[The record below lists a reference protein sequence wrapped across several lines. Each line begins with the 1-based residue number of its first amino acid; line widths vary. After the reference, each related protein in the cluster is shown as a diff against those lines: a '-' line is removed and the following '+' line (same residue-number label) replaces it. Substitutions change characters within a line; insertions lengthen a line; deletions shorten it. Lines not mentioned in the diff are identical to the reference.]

1 MVLGG
6 SLNHILDRTAP
17 LYFKVNAEG
26 EVLYISKLFLKAIG
40 KDFTGQQV
48 EDLFILSKPFAEV
61 ISKLH
66 NEKSSLD
73 ELVFLNSSDGKQKYK
88 AGIHLVEND
97 FFFTCNPIINSNF
110 LIKDYNLTINDFPIH
125 DTMYEFVFAQSA
137 NQAALRDV
145 TNLYEKV
152 AHRKEELINKN
163 KELTFLLGEVHHRV
177 KNNLAFISS
186 LIEIESEHS
195 ALTEVKGTLGGI
207 QSRIKSIA
215 LIHESMYKSDLYS
228 ELSIKT
234 YFSDLINILLEF
246 YNLQGKIELDIQIED
261 ILFKGEKIVPLSML
275 LHELLTNAIKHT
287 LAQAERPELSISF
300 VKQNSDIIFSL
311 CDHSNRNV
319 EVLPKKGFQL
329 IDIFVSQ
336 LKGKKETHLEN
347 GFQTVITFPY

>member
-1 MVLGG
+1 MVLG
-6 SLNHILDRTAP
+6 SFNHILDRTAP
-17 LYFKVNAEG
+17 LYFKVNADG
-26 EVLYISKLFLKAIG
+26 EILYISSLFLKAFG
-40 KDFTGQQV
+40 KDFTGQRI
-48 EDLFILSKPFAEV
+48 EDLFTLSQPFAQ
-61 ISKLH
+61 IASKLH
-66 NEKSSLD
+66 NERSSLD
-73 ELVFLNSSDGKQKYK
+73 DLIFLSSIDKKQKYK

-137 NQAALRDV
+137 NQAALRDI

-152 AHRKEELINKN
+152 EHRNEELLNKN

-186 LIEIESEHS
+186 LIEIESTHS
-195 ALTEVKGTLGGI
+195 ALAEVKGTLGGI

-234 YFSDLINILLEF
+234 YFSDLINILLDF
-246 YNLQGKIELDIQIED
+246 YNLKGKIELDIQIED

-287 LAQAERPELSISF
+287 LGQAQRPKLSISF
-300 VKQNSDIIFSL
+300 VKENSDVVFSL
-311 CDHSNRNV
+311 CDHSDHDV
-319 EVLPKKGFQL
+319 QILPKKGFQL

>member
-1 MVLGG
+1 MVLG

-17 LYFKVNAEG
+17 LYFKVNADG
-26 EVLYISKLFLKAIG
+26 EVLYISSLFLKAFG
-40 KDFTGQQV
+40 KDFTGQRI
-48 EDLFILSKPFAEV
+48 EDLFTLSQPFAQ
-61 ISKLH
+61 IASKLH
-66 NEKSSLD
+66 NERLSLEELIFLSSID
-73 ELVFLNSSDGKQKYK
+73 KKQKYK

-137 NQAALRDV
+137 NQAALRDI

-152 AHRKEELINKN
+152 EHRNEELLNKN

-186 LIEIESEHS
+186 LIEIESSHS
-195 ALTEVKGTLGGI
+195 ALLEVKGTLGGI

-228 ELSIKT
+228 ELSIKS
-234 YFSDLINILLEF
+234 YFSDLINVLLDF
-246 YNLQGKIELDIQIED
+246 YNLKGKIELDIQIED

-287 LAQAERPELSISF
+287 LAQAESPKLSISV
-300 VKQNSDIIFSL
+300 VKQNSDVIFSL
-311 CDHSNRNV
+311 CDHSNSNV
-319 EVLPKKGFQL
+319 EIFPKMGFQL
-329 IDIFVSQ
+329 IEIFVSQ

>member
-1 MVLGG
+1 MVLG

-17 LYFKVNAEG
+17 LYFKVNADG
-26 EVLYISKLFLKAIG
+26 QVLYISSLFLKSFGI
-40 KDFTGQQV
+40 DFTGLQI
-48 EDLFILSKPFAEV
+48 EDLFTMSKPFTQI

-66 NEKSSLD
+66 HEKSSSE
-73 ELVFLNSSDGKQKYK
+73 ELVFLNSINSNQKYK

-97 FFFTCNPIINSNF
+97 FFFTCNPIINSSF

-152 AHRKEELINKN
+152 EHKNEQLSLKN
-163 KELTFLLGEVHHRV
+163 KELTYLLGEVHHRV

-186 LIEIESEHS
+186 LLEIEVAHS
-195 ALTEVKGTLGGI
+195 QFSEVKDTLWNI

-228 ELSIKT
+228 EISIKS
-234 YFSDLINILLEF
+234 YFNDLTSILLDF
-246 YNLQGKIELDIQIED
+246 YDLQDNVDLDIQIDD
-261 ILFKGEKIVPLSML
+261 ISFTGERIVPLSML
-275 LHELLTNAIKHT
+275 LHELLTNAIKHSLVNT
-287 LAQAERPELSISF
+287 NTPKLSISF
-300 VKQNSDIIFSL
+300 FKKDEKIIFSV
-311 CDHSNRNV
+311 CDHCV
-319 EVLPKKGFQL
+319 PTIETQPGKGFQL

>member
-17 LYFKVNAEG
+17 LYFKVNAAG

-125 DTMYEFVFAQSA
+125 DTMCEFVFAQSA

-145 TNLYEKV
+145 TNLFEKL

-186 LIEIESEHS
+186 LIEIEIEHS
-195 ALTEVKGTLGGI
+195 ALTEVKGTLGGT
-207 QSRIKSIA
+207 IA
-215 LIHESMYKSDLYS
+215 Y
-228 ELSIKT
+228 
-234 YFSDLINILLEF
+234 
-246 YNLQGKIELDIQIED
+246 
-261 ILFKGEKIVPLSML
+261 
-275 LHELLTNAIKHT
+275 
-287 LAQAERPELSISF
+287 
-300 VKQNSDIIFSL
+300 
-311 CDHSNRNV
+311 
-319 EVLPKKGFQL
+319 
-329 IDIFVSQ
+329 
-336 LKGKKETHLEN
+336 
-347 GFQTVITFPY
+347 

>member
-1 MVLGG
+1 MVLG

-17 LYFKVNAEG
+17 LYFKVNADG
-26 EVLYISKLFLKAIG
+26 EVLYISSLFLKAFG
-40 KDFTGQQV
+40 KDFTGQRI
-48 EDLFILSKPFAEV
+48 EDLFTLSQPFAQ
-61 ISKLH
+61 IASKLH
-66 NEKSSLD
+66 NERSSLE
-73 ELVFLNSSDGKQKYK
+73 ELIFLSSIDKKQKYK

-137 NQAALRDV
+137 NQAALRDI

-152 AHRKEELINKN
+152 EHRNEELLNKN

-186 LIEIESEHS
+186 LIEIESSHS
-195 ALTEVKGTLGGI
+195 ALLEVKGTLGGI

-228 ELSIKT
+228 ELSIKS
-234 YFSDLINILLEF
+234 YFSDLINVLLDFYILK
-246 YNLQGKIELDIQIED
+246 GKIELDIQIED

-287 LAQAERPELSISF
+287 LAQAESPKLSISV
-300 VKQNSDIIFSL
+300 VKQNSDVIFSL
-311 CDHSNRNV
+311 CDHSNSNV
-319 EVLPKKGFQL
+319 EIFPKMGFQL
-329 IDIFVSQ
+329 IEIFVSQ

>member
-1 MVLGG
+1 MVLG

-26 EVLYISKLFLKAIG
+26 QVLYISTLFLKAFG
-40 KDFTGQQV
+40 KDFTGLQV
-48 EDLFILSKPFAEV
+48 DDLFTMSQSFAE
-61 ISKLH
+61 ITSKLH
-66 NEKSSLD
+66 NEKSSLE
-73 ELVFLNSSDGKQKYK
+73 ELVFLSSIDKKQKYK

-137 NQAALRDV
+137 NQAALRDI

-152 AHRKEELINKN
+152 EHRNEELLNKN

-186 LIEIESEHS
+186 LIEIESTHS
-195 ALTEVKGTLGGI
+195 ALAEVKGTLGGI

-234 YFSDLINILLEF
+234 YFSDLINILLDF
-246 YNLQGKIELDIQIED
+246 YNLKGKIELDIQIED

-287 LAQAERPELSISF
+287 LGQAQKPKLSISF
-300 VKQNSDIIFSL
+300 VKENSDVVFSL
-311 CDHSNRNV
+311 CDHSDH
-319 EVLPKKGFQL
+319 EVQILPKKGFQL

>member
-1 MVLGG
+1 MVLG

-17 LYFKVNAEG
+17 LYFKVNKEG
-26 EVLYISKLFLKAIG
+26 KVLYISSLFLKAFG

-48 EDLFILSKPFAEV
+48 EDLFTMSKPFDQIV
-61 ISKLH
+61 SKLH
-66 NEKSSLD
+66 NEKSSLE
-73 ELVFLNSSDGKQKYK
+73 ELVFLSSIDRNQKYK

-97 FFFTCNPIINSNF
+97 FFFTCNPIINSRF

-137 NQAALRDV
+137 NQAALRDI
-145 TNLYEKV
+145 TSLYEKV
-152 AHRKEELINKN
+152 EHRNEELQNKN

-177 KNNLAFISS
+177 KNNLAFVSS
-186 LIEIESEHS
+186 LIEIESAHS
-195 ALTEVKGTLGGI
+195 PLTEVKGTLGGI

-228 ELSIKT
+228 ELSIKS

-246 YNLQGKIELDIQIED
+246 YNLKGKIELDIQIED

-287 LAQAERPELSISF
+287 FALAEMPKLSISF
-300 VKQNSDIIFSL
+300 AKKDSDIIFSL
-311 CDHSNRNV
+311 CDHSDHTSDI
-319 EVLPKKGFQL
+319 LPKKGFQL

-336 LKGKKETHLEN
+336 LKGKKETHLKN
-347 GFQTVITFPY
+347 GFQTIITFPY

>member
-1 MVLGG
+1 MVLG

-26 EVLYISKLFLKAIG
+26 EVIYISSLFLKAFG

-48 EDLFILSKPFAEV
+48 EDLFTMSQSFSQIT
-61 ISKLH
+61 SKLH
-66 NEKSSLD
+66 NEKSSLE
-73 ELVFLNSSDGKQKYK
+73 ELVFLSSIDKNQKYK

-97 FFFTCNPIINSNF
+97 FFFTCNPIINSSL

-137 NQAALRDV
+137 NQAALRDI

-152 AHRKEELINKN
+152 EHRNEELLNKN

-186 LIEIESEHS
+186 LIEIESTHS
-195 ALTEVKGTLGGI
+195 ALTEVKETLGGI

-246 YNLQGKIELDIQIED
+246 YNLKGKIELDIQIED
-261 ILFKGEKIVPLSML
+261 ILFKGEKIGPLSML

-287 LAQAERPELSISF
+287 FSQAERPKLSISV
-300 VKQNSDIIFSL
+300 VKQNSDVIFSL

-319 EVLPKKGFQL
+319 EIFPKMGFQL
-329 IDIFVSQ
+329 IEIFVSQ

>member
-1 MVLGG
+1 MVLG
-6 SLNHILDRTAP
+6 SFNHILDRTAP
-17 LYFKVNAEG
+17 LYFKVNADG
-26 EVLYISKLFLKAIG
+26 EVLYISSLFLKAFG
-40 KDFTGQQV
+40 KDFTGQRI
-48 EDLFILSKPFAEV
+48 EDLFTLSQPFAQ
-61 ISKLH
+61 IASKLH
-66 NEKSSLD
+66 NERSSLE
-73 ELVFLNSSDGKQKYK
+73 ELIFLSSIDKNQKYK

-97 FFFTCNPIINSNF
+97 FFFTCNPIINSNL

-137 NQAALRDV
+137 NQAALRDI

-152 AHRKEELINKN
+152 EHRNEELLSKN

-186 LIEIESEHS
+186 LIEIESTHS
-195 ALTEVKGTLGGI
+195 ALSEVKETLGGI

-228 ELSIKT
+228 ELSIKS

-246 YNLQGKIELDIQIED
+246 YNLKGKIELDIQIED

-287 LAQAERPELSISF
+287 LGQAERPKLSISV
-300 VKQNSDIIFSL
+300 VKQNSDVIFSL

-319 EVLPKKGFQL
+319 EIFPKMGFQL
-329 IDIFVSQ
+329 IEIFVSQ